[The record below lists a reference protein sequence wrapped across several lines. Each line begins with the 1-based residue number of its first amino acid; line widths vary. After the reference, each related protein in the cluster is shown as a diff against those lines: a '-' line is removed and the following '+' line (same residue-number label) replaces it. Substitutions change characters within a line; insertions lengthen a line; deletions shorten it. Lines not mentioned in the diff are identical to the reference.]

1 MIQKQIGGTSPGQRK
16 PCWAWSYWIS
26 RLVLASILFLI
37 AVDINP
43 EVDDSP
49 RRRRRLIAATRV
61 LSPAIQGS
69 NWWTSCGL
77 HMHTCSGPW
86 LPQMK
91 EYCCCDSGYTWAAD
105 ACDLETTTTL
115 PVPDAEDS
123 SGRST
128 LLFCETFDQEESEG
142 SLTYEEM
149 LRLNETSVQEWVAG
163 VLAEAGYER
172 SLPEVT
178 RILQKHHVDGEALP
192 TLTSWS
198 LMTYGMDQGPSQ
210 AISGRVQSLKIS
222 PRRLS
227 SGTSGCSDD
236 DGDTSIHTGSS
247 GCTEDEQEQHR
258 SLHTGSQGCSKSST
272 GTRGC
277 HHRHASGAQGC
288 HHAHYA
294 AKGCDSGARGCHH
307 AHHAAKGCD
316 SGVQGCHSGVC
327 GCQDRS
333 GLGDTFG
340 FVMLLPFIMIVV
352 IGIMVHAL
360 AALPILMLYP
370 VAFPVILAMV
380 SFTTGSFL
388 ALLCAGLSAIAW
400 TAWTGSIVWLRSAR
414 AEADGILLD
423 VTSGED

>member
-1 MIQKQIGGTSPGQRK
+1 MTQKQIGGMSPGQCK
-16 PCWAWSYWIS
+16 PCWAVSYCIS
-26 RLVLASILFLI
+26 RLVLALILFLL

-61 LSPAIQGS
+61 LSPAIDGS
-69 NWWTSCGL
+69 NWWMSCEL
-77 HMHTCSGPW
+77 HMHACPGPW
-86 LPQMK
+86 LPRMK
-91 EYCCCDSGYTWAAD
+91 EYCCCDSGYTWTGD
-105 ACDLETTTTL
+105 ACELETTTTL
-115 PVPDAEDS
+115 PVPDAADS
-123 SGRST
+123 SGKST
-128 LLFCETFDQEESEG
+128 LLFCETFDAEDNGG
-142 SLTYEEM
+142 SLSYEGM
-149 LRLNETSVQEWVAG
+149 LQMNETSVQEWVAE
-163 VLAEAGYER
+163 VLAEAGYEQ

-178 RILQKHHVDGEALP
+178 RILHKHHVDGEALP
-192 TLTSWS
+192 TLTSRS
-198 LMTYGMDQGPSQ
+198 LMTYGMDQGPSE

-236 DGDTSIHTGSS
+236 DGDTDIHTGSS
-247 GCTEDEQEQHR
+247 GCTEDGQEQHR
-258 SLHTGSQGCSKSST
+258 GLHTGSQGCSKSTT

-277 HHRHASGAQGC
+277 HQRHASGAQGC

-340 FVMLLPFIMIVV
+340 LLVLLPFIMTVVMGIIVYS
-352 IGIMVHAL
+352 L
-360 AALPILMLYP
+360 AGLPILMLYP
-370 VAFPVILAMV
+370 VAFPVLLAMV
-380 SFTTGSFL
+380 SFIAGSFL
-388 ALLCAGLSAIAW
+388 ALLCAGCSAVV
-400 TAWTGSIVWLRSAR
+400 WTGCIVWLRSGR
-414 AEADGILLD
+414 TEAYGTLLEAA
-423 VTSGED
+423 SGED

>member
-1 MIQKQIGGTSPGQRK
+1 MSPGQCK
-16 PCWAWSYWIS
+16 PCWAVSYCIS
-26 RLVLASILFLI
+26 RLVLALILFLL

-61 LSPAIQGS
+61 LSPAIDGS
-69 NWWTSCGL
+69 NWWMSCEL
-77 HMHTCSGPW
+77 HMHACPGPW
-86 LPQMK
+86 LPRMK
-91 EYCCCDSGYTWAAD
+91 EYCCCDSGYTWTGD
-105 ACDLETTTTL
+105 ACELETTTTL
-115 PVPDAEDS
+115 PVPDAADS
-123 SGRST
+123 SGKST
-128 LLFCETFDQEESEG
+128 LLFCETFDAEDNGG
-142 SLTYEEM
+142 SLSYEGM
-149 LRLNETSVQEWVAG
+149 LQMNETSVQEWVAE
-163 VLAEAGYER
+163 VLAEAGYEQ

-178 RILQKHHVDGEALP
+178 RILHKHHVDGEALP
-192 TLTSWS
+192 TLTSRS
-198 LMTYGMDQGPSQ
+198 LMTYGMDQGPSE

-236 DGDTSIHTGSS
+236 DGDTDIHTGSS
-247 GCTEDEQEQHR
+247 GCTEDGQEQHR
-258 SLHTGSQGCSKSST
+258 GLHT

-277 HHRHASGAQGC
+277 HQRHASGAQGC

-340 FVMLLPFIMIVV
+340 LLVLLPFIMTVVMGIIVYS
-352 IGIMVHAL
+352 L
-360 AALPILMLYP
+360 AGLPILMLYP
-370 VAFPVILAMV
+370 VAFPVLLAMV
-380 SFTTGSFL
+380 SFIAGSFL
-388 ALLCAGLSAIAW
+388 ALLCAGCSAVV
-400 TAWTGSIVWLRSAR
+400 WTGCIVWLRSGR
-414 AEADGILLD
+414 TEAYGTLLEAA
-423 VTSGED
+423 SGED